1 MDPKFY
7 EIGPGWPAF
16 VATFAL
22 AVAAIVLFRSLTK
35 HLRKVRLEAAN
46 AAAPGAGAAKTP
58 PQATPGAASA
68 LGVVVE
74 DGDGGGDEVADKA
87 GDGQ

>member
-22 AVAAIVLFRSLTK
+22 TIAVIVLFRSLNK
-35 HLRKVRLEAAN
+35 HLRKVRLHAIERETAASQPV
-46 AAAPGAGAAKTP
+46 AAPAAHGAN
-58 PQATPGAASA
+58 S
-68 LGVVVE
+68 LGLSVE
-74 DGDGGGDEVADKA
+74 DGDGRGDVVADEA
-87 GDGQ
+87 GHGQ